1 MDQRLQGKRALVT
14 GGASG
19 VGKETALRLAHE
31 GARVVITDL
40 NEDGG
45 HAVAGDLGEG
55 ALFLKHDVSSEAD
68 WAKVMAT
75 VHELSGALDVLVNNA
90 GILIPGNIESLSL
103 EHWQKLLRV
112 NADPVFL
119 GTRAGVAA
127 MKERGGAI
135 VNIAS
140 ISSWLPIDGYVGYG
154 ASKAAVAAVTR
165 AAALHCRKSGYP
177 VRVNS
182 VHPDGIWTPMME
194 ASLRGAPPGFKPEHL
209 LYDVKRNPKGRACMP
224 GEVASV
230 VVFLAS
236 DDARAVNGAEM
247 RVDNGVLGMGL

>member
-1 MDQRLQGKRALVT
+1 MNQRLQGKLALVT

-19 VGKETALRLAHE
+19 VGKETALRLARE

-45 HAVAGDLGEG
+45 RAVAADLGEG

-68 WAKVMAT
+68 WAAVMAT
-75 VHELSGALDVLVNNA
+75 VQERCGALDVLVNNA
-90 GILIPGNIESLSL
+90 GILIPGNIETLKFD
-103 EHWQKLLRV
+103 HWQRLLRV
-112 NADPVFL
+112 NADSVFL
-119 GTRAGVAA
+119 GTRAGVAV

-140 ISSWLPIDGYVGYG
+140 VASWMPIDSYAGYG

-182 VHPDGIWTPMME
+182 VHPDGIWTPMTA
-194 ASLRGAPPGFKPEHL
+194 ASAPGVDAKYL
-209 LYDVKRNPKGRACMP
+209 LFDVKKNPKGRACLP
-224 GEVASV
+224 EDGVAMV
-230 VVFLAS
+230 LFLAS
-236 DDARAVNGAEM
+236 DEARAVNGAAM
-247 RVDNGVLGMGL
+247 NVDNAILGN